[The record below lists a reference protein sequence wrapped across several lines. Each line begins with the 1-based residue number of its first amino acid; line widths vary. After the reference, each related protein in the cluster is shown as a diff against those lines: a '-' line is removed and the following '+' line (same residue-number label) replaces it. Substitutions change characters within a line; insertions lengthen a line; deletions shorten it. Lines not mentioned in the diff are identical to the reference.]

1 MRRREFI
8 TLLGSA
14 AVAWPSAGFAQTS
27 FRVGLLSAPAPMTDN
42 TPPGAALIR
51 GFAQFGYSQGRNIV
65 FERRGAEGHL
75 DRLPHL
81 VEELVAGPFLCKRR
95 TLERDEIG
103 MNRYRALV

>member
-51 GFAQFGYSQGRNIV
+51 GFAQFG
-65 FERRGAEGHL
+65 
-75 DRLPHL
+75 
-81 VEELVAGPFLCKRR
+81 
-95 TLERDEIG
+95 
-103 MNRYRALV
+103 